1 MRKLGEIV
9 ELVKQGE
16 QPEYDELKYALLAYV
31 SMMNI
36 EHRQLREQL
45 LRDKPQPKFIRDV
58 KVKNSFDM
66 YKGALETSPKEWLG
80 MKG

>member
-1 MRKLGEIV
+1 MRKLGDIV
-9 ELVKQGE
+9 ELVKHGGK
-16 QPEYDELKYALLAYV
+16 PEYDELKFALLAYV

-36 EHRQLREQL
+36 EHLQLREQL
-45 LRDKPQPKFIRDV
+45 LRDRPQPKFIREA